1 MVLRLFSRRKYFV
14 LRLCYPDFVLLLGIL
29 LSVVRTLSSGEWGSN
44 SSFPQ
49 GISARFN
56 LSDEVNHNK
65 NTVIILPASTSLDL
79 SCAVR
84 ETLIK
89 NYFCHC

>member
-14 LRLCYPDFVLLLGIL
+14 FKLCYPDFVLLLGNL

-56 LSDEVNHNK
+56 LSDKVNHNK
-65 NTVIILPASTSLDL
+65 NTVIILAGSASLNL
-79 SCAVR
+79 SCAIR
-84 ETLIK
+84 
-89 NYFCHC
+89 